1 MKARTIERIL
11 TAAPASDGGG
21 VKLYRIVAPDG
32 MRGLDP
38 FLMLDDFGSD
48 QADDYIAGFPP
59 HPHRGFET
67 VTYMLEGRM
76 LHEDHLGHRGLLES
90 GGVQWMTAG
99 RGVIHSEMPQQE
111 AGRMRGMQLWVNLPA
126 AEKMKD
132 PAYRHLPA
140 EEIPVATLPNGV
152 SVKVV
157 AGSFSDGQ
165 RRLQGAAQGIS
176 TSPLY
181 LDVRIPLGA
190 SLEVQVEP
198 GHRTLVYVH
207 HGQLAVAGEPVAARQ
222 MAILTDGDSVRLETD
237 VGAEREPAGA
247 LVLAARPLGE
257 PIAHYG
263 PFVMTTREEIRQ
275 AIADYESGRLAA

>member
-1 MKARTIERIL
+1 MQARSIKRIL

-21 VKLYRIVAPDG
+21 VKLHRIVAPDG

-38 FLMLDDFGSD
+38 FLLLDDFGSD
-48 QADDYIAGFPP
+48 EAQDYLAGFPP

-67 VTYMLEGRM
+67 LTYMLEGRM

-111 AGRMRGMQLWVNLPA
+111 AGRMHGMQLWVNLPA

-132 PAYRHLPA
+132 PAYRNLPA
-140 EEIPVATLPNGV
+140 EEIPVVKLPDGV

-157 AGSFSDGQ
+157 AGIFSDGE
-165 RRLQGAAQGIS
+165 REIAGAAQGIS
-176 TSPLY
+176 TDPLY
-181 LDVRIPLGA
+181 LDVRMPLGA
-190 SLEVQVEP
+190 SLEMPVER
-198 GHRTLVYVH
+198 GHQALVYLYE
-207 HGQLAVAGEPVAARQ
+207 GELQIAGEPIVARQ
-222 MAILTDGDSVRLETD
+222 MAVLGDGDRLILR
-237 VGAEREPAGA
+237 AKSASAGA
-247 LVLAARPLGE
+247 LVLAASPLGE
-257 PIAHYG
+257 PVVHHG

-275 AIADYESGRLAA
+275 AIADYESGRLTAV

>member
-1 MKARTIERIL
+1 MKVRTIERIL

-38 FLMLDDFGSD
+38 FLMVDDFGSD
-48 QADDYIAGFPP
+48 RADDYIAGFPP

-140 EEIPVATLPNGV
+140 EEIPVATLPSGV
-152 SVKVV
+152 SVKIV
-157 AGSFSDGQ
+157 AGSFADGE
-165 RRLQGAAQGIS
+165 RSMQGAAKGIS
-176 TSPLY
+176 TDPLY
-181 LDVRIPLGA
+181 LDVRLPPGAGLEIP
-190 SLEVQVEP
+190 VER
-198 GHRTLVYVH
+198 GHRALVYVH
-207 HGQLAVAGEPVAARQ
+207 QGQLEIAGEPVSVRQ
-222 MAILTDGDSVRLETD
+222 MAVLGDGDGLELR
-237 VGAEREPAGA
+237 AASEAAGA
-247 LVLAARPLGE
+247 LVLAARPLRE
-257 PIAHYG
+257 PIVHYG

>member
-1 MKARTIERIL
+1 MKARSVRSIL
-11 TAAPASDGGG
+11 TATPASDGGG
-21 VKLYRIVAPDG
+21 VKLFRIVGPDA

-48 QADDYIAGFPP
+48 EASDYIAGFPP

-111 AGRMRGMQLWVNLPA
+111 AGRMHGMQLWLNLPA

-140 EEIPVATLPNGV
+140 EEIPVVTRADGV

-157 AGSFSDGQ
+157 AGAFTEAGH
-165 RRLQGAAQGIS
+165 RVEGAARGIS
-176 TSPLY
+176 TEPLY
-181 LDVRIPLGA
+181 LDVRMPA
-190 SLEVQVEP
+190 RARLEVPVQP
-198 GHRTLVYVH
+198 DHQALVYVYE
-207 HGQLAVAGEPVAARQ
+207 GGLDVGGSALSKRQ
-222 MAILTDGDSVRLETD
+222 MAVLQDGDVVELET
-237 VGAEREPAGA
+237 GSEPTAA
-247 LVLAARPLGE
+247 LVLAARPLRE
-257 PIAHYG
+257 PIVHYG
-263 PFVMTTREEIRQ
+263 PFVMTTRDEIRQ
-275 AIADYESGRLAA
+275 AIADYESGRLVAA